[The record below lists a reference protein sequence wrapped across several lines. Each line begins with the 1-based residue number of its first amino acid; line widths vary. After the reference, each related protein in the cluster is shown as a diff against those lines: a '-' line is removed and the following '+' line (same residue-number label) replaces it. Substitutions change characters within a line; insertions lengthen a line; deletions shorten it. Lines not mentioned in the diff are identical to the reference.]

1 MICRKY
7 LFSISIYIMKNL
19 LKQLDKMLKNK
30 VVLYGILFLT
40 ITNVFGYLM
49 TKNYEAV
56 VFFALVYYLTG
67 EFTRNN
73 ILIALVALV
82 STNALLAMVQGRKI
96 YESMVGQEGAGHEK
110 KKDGDAKKE
119 GEDSEK
125 KEGDAKKGDVD
136 AKDKKNGESGSKKDG
151 FAVKKKETL
160 SANMEASVPKLDLGD
175 GSNFQEHMANLNKL
189 ESLLNKQEGLVGS
202 LDKIDGMMSRL
213 ENLGGMMGKKK
224 TE

>member
-96 YESMVGQEGAGHEK
+96 YESMVGQEGTGH
-110 KKDGDAKKE
+110 
-119 GEDSEK
+119 
-125 KEGDAKKGDVD
+125 
-136 AKDKKNGESGSKKDG
+136 DKK
-151 FAVKKKETL
+151 
-160 SANMEASVPKLDLGD
+160 
-175 GSNFQEHMANLNKL
+175 
-189 ESLLNKQEGLVGS
+189 
-202 LDKIDGMMSRL
+202 RW
-213 ENLGGMMGKKK
+213 
-224 TE
+224 

>member
-1 MICRKY
+1 
-7 LFSISIYIMKNL
+7 MKNL

-30 VVLYGILFLT
+30 VVLYGVLFLT

-82 STNALLAMVQGRKI
+82 ATNSLLAMVQGRKI
-96 YESMVGQEGAGHEK
+96 YEAMVAGEGKKDDDDESEDAEGAE
-110 KKDGDAKKE
+110 DAKGKA
-119 GEDSEK
+119 DKAKVADPLKVNK
-125 KEGDAKKGDVD
+125 KESMKA
-136 AKDKKNGESGSKKDG
+136 S
-151 FAVKKKETL
+151 
-160 SANMEASVPKLDLGD
+160 MEANVSKLDLGD
-175 GSNFQEHMANLNKL
+175 GSQFEDHMDNLNKL

-202 LDKIDGMMSRL
+202 LDKIDGMMNRL
-213 ENLGGMMGKKK
+213 ENLGGMVGKKK
-224 TE
+224 LE

>member
-1 MICRKY
+1 
-7 LFSISIYIMKNL
+7 MKNL

-30 VVLYGILFLT
+30 VVLYGVLFLT

-82 STNALLAMVQGRKI
+82 ATNSLLAMVQGRKI
-96 YESMVGQEGAGHEK
+96 YEAMVAGEGKKDDAESEDAEGAE
-110 KKDGDAKKE
+110 DAKGKA
-119 GEDSEK
+119 DKAKVVDPLKVNK
-125 KEGDAKKGDVD
+125 KESMKA
-136 AKDKKNGESGSKKDG
+136 S
-151 FAVKKKETL
+151 
-160 SANMEASVPKLDLGD
+160 MEANVSKLDLGD
-175 GSNFQEHMANLNKL
+175 GSQFEDHMNNLNKL

-202 LDKIDGMMSRL
+202 LDKIDGMMNRL
-213 ENLGGMMGKKK
+213 ENLGGMVGKKK
-224 TE
+224 LE

>member
-1 MICRKY
+1 
-7 LFSISIYIMKNL
+7 MKNL

-30 VVLYGILFLT
+30 VVLYGVLFLT

-82 STNALLAMVQGRKI
+82 ATNSLLAMVQGRKI
-96 YESMVGQEGAGHEK
+96 YEAMVAGEG
-110 KKDGDAKKE
+110 KKDNDEEEDDEEEDGAKGKGKADKAKVVDPLKVNKKE
-119 GEDSEK
+119 SMK
-125 KEGDAKKGDVD
+125 A
-136 AKDKKNGESGSKKDG
+136 S
-151 FAVKKKETL
+151 
-160 SANMEASVPKLDLGD
+160 MEANVSKLDLGD
-175 GSNFQEHMANLNKL
+175 GSQFEDHMNNLNKL

-202 LDKIDGMMSRL
+202 LDKIDGMMNRL
-213 ENLGGMMGKKK
+213 ENLGGMVGKKK
-224 TE
+224 LE

>member
-1 MICRKY
+1 
-7 LFSISIYIMKNL
+7 MKNL

-30 VVLYGILFLT
+30 VVLYGVLFLT

-82 STNALLAMVQGRKI
+82 ATNSLLAMVQGRKI
-96 YESMVGQEGAGHEK
+96 YEAMVGQEGTGHS
-110 KKDGDAKKE
+110 E
-119 GEDSEK
+119 GEDEDDDEGDVNVKDKAVKAKLPDPLKVNK
-125 KEGDAKKGDVD
+125 KESMKA
-136 AKDKKNGESGSKKDG
+136 S
-151 FAVKKKETL
+151 
-160 SANMEASVPKLDLGD
+160 MEANVSKLDLGD
-175 GSNFQEHMANLNKL
+175 GSKFEDHMDNLNKL

-202 LDKIDGMMSRL
+202 LDKIDGMMNRL
-213 ENLGGMMGKKK
+213 ENLGGMVGKKK
-224 TE
+224 L

>member
-1 MICRKY
+1 
-7 LFSISIYIMKNL
+7 MKNL

-30 VVLYGILFLT
+30 VVLYGVLFLT

-82 STNALLAMVQGRKI
+82 ATNSLLAMVQGRKI
-96 YESMVGQEGAGHEK
+96 YEAMVAGEGKKDADESEDAEGAE
-110 KKDGDAKKE
+110 DAKGKA
-119 GEDSEK
+119 DKAKAADPLKVNK
-125 KEGDAKKGDVD
+125 KESMKA
-136 AKDKKNGESGSKKDG
+136 S
-151 FAVKKKETL
+151 
-160 SANMEASVPKLDLGD
+160 MEANVSKLDLGD
-175 GSNFQEHMANLNKL
+175 GSQFEDHMDNLNKL

-202 LDKIDGMMSRL
+202 LDKIDGMMNRL
-213 ENLGGMMGKKK
+213 ENLGGMVGKKK
-224 TE
+224 LE

>member
-1 MICRKY
+1 
-7 LFSISIYIMKNL
+7 MKNL

-30 VVLYGILFLT
+30 VVLYGVLFLT

-82 STNALLAMVQGRKI
+82 ATNSLLAMVQGRKI
-96 YESMVGQEGAGHEK
+96 YEAMVAGEGKKDDAESEDAEGAE
-110 KKDGDAKKE
+110 DAKGKA
-119 GEDSEK
+119 DKAKVVDPLKVNK
-125 KEGDAKKGDVD
+125 KESMKA
-136 AKDKKNGESGSKKDG
+136 S
-151 FAVKKKETL
+151 
-160 SANMEASVPKLDLGD
+160 MEANVSKLDLGD
-175 GSNFQEHMANLNKL
+175 GSQFQDHMDNLNKL

>member
-1 MICRKY
+1 
-7 LFSISIYIMKNL
+7 MKNL

-96 YESMVGQEGAGHEK
+96 YESMVGKE
-110 KKDGDAKKE
+110 GDAA
-119 GEDSEK
+119 K
-125 KEGDAKKGDVD
+125 KEGDAANKKPGL
-136 AKDKKNGESGSKKDG
+136 
-151 FAVKKKETL
+151 AVNKKETL
-160 SANMEASVPKLDLGD
+160 TANMEASVPKLDLGD
-175 GSNFQEHMANLNKL
+175 GSNFKDHMANLNKL

>member
-1 MICRKY
+1 
-7 LFSISIYIMKNL
+7 MKNL

-30 VVLYGILFLT
+30 VVLYGVLFLT

-82 STNALLAMVQGRKI
+82 ATNSLLAMVQGRKI
-96 YESMVGQEGAGHEK
+96 YEAMVAGEGKKDDAESEDAEGAE
-110 KKDGDAKKE
+110 DAKGKA
-119 GEDSEK
+119 DKAKVVDPLKVNK
-125 KEGDAKKGDVD
+125 KESMKA
-136 AKDKKNGESGSKKDG
+136 S
-151 FAVKKKETL
+151 
-160 SANMEASVPKLDLGD
+160 MEANVSKLDLGD
-175 GSNFQEHMANLNKL
+175 GSQFQDHMDNLNKL

-202 LDKIDGMMSRL
+202 LDKIDGMMNRL
-213 ENLGGMMGKKK
+213 ENLGGMVGKKK
-224 TE
+224 ME

>member
-1 MICRKY
+1 
-7 LFSISIYIMKNL
+7 MKNL

-30 VVLYGILFLT
+30 VVLYGVLFLT

-82 STNALLAMVQGRKI
+82 ATNSLLAMVQGRKI
-96 YESMVGQEGAGHEK
+96 YEAMVAGEG
-110 KKDGDAKKE
+110 
-119 GEDSEK
+119 
-125 KEGDAKKGDVD
+125 KKGDAESEDAEGAED
-136 AKDKKNGESGSKKDG
+136 AKGKADKAKVADPLKVN
-151 FAVKKKETL
+151 KKE
-160 SANMEASVPKLDLGD
+160 SMKASMEANVSKLDLGD
-175 GSNFQEHMANLNKL
+175 GSQFQDHMDNLNKL

-202 LDKIDGMMSRL
+202 LDKIDGMMNRL
-213 ENLGGMMGKKK
+213 ENLGGMVGKKK
-224 TE
+224 QV

>member
-1 MICRKY
+1 
-7 LFSISIYIMKNL
+7 MKNL

-96 YESMVGQEGAGHEK
+96 YESMVGQEGTGHDK
-110 KKDGDAKKE
+110 KKEGDAAAKKE
-119 GEDSEK
+119 GEEK
-125 KEGDAKKGDVD
+125 KEGDAAAKKEGD
-136 AKDKKNGESGSKKDG
+136 AAAKKDG
-151 FAVKKKETL
+151 LAVNKKETL
-160 SANMEASVPKLDLGD
+160 TANMEASVPKLDLGN
-175 GSNFQEHMANLNKL
+175 GSNFQDHMANLNKL

>member
-1 MICRKY
+1 
-7 LFSISIYIMKNL
+7 MKNL

-30 VVLYGILFLT
+30 VVLYGVLFLT

-82 STNALLAMVQGRKI
+82 ATNSLLAMVQGRKI
-96 YESMVGQEGAGHEK
+96 YEAMVAGEG
-110 KKDGDAKKE
+110 
-119 GEDSEK
+119 
-125 KEGDAKKGDVD
+125 KKGDAESEDAEGAED
-136 AKDKKNGESGSKKDG
+136 AKGKADKAKVADPLKVN
-151 FAVKKKETL
+151 KKE
-160 SANMEASVPKLDLGD
+160 SMKASMEANVSKLDLGD
-175 GSNFQEHMANLNKL
+175 GSQFQDHMDNLNKL

-202 LDKIDGMMSRL
+202 LDKIDGMMNRL
-213 ENLGGMMGKKK
+213 ENLGGMVGKKK
-224 TE
+224 QE

>member
-1 MICRKY
+1 
-7 LFSISIYIMKNL
+7 MKNL
-19 LKQLDKMLKNK
+19 LKQVDKMLKNK

-82 STNALLAMVQGRKI
+82 ATNSLLAIVQGRKI
-96 YESMVGQEGAGHEK
+96 YESMVGQEGAGHSEKEGEK
-110 KKDGDAKKE
+110 KKE
-119 GEDSEK
+119 
-125 KEGDAKKGDVD
+125 KEGDEKSEGDDKAK
-136 AKDKKNGESGSKKDG
+136 AKDPLKVN
-151 FAVKKKETL
+151 KKETMKA
-160 SANMEASVPKLDLGD
+160 SMEASIPKLDLGD
-175 GSNFQEHMANLNKL
+175 GSQFEDHMANLNKL

-202 LDKIDGMMSRL
+202 LDKIDGMMNRL

-224 TE
+224 QQ

>member
-1 MICRKY
+1 
-7 LFSISIYIMKNL
+7 
-19 LKQLDKMLKNK
+19 MLKNK

-82 STNALLAMVQGRKI
+82 ATNSLLAIVQGRKI
-96 YESMVGQEGAGHEK
+96 YESMVGQEGAGHSE
-110 KKDGDAKKE
+110 KE
-119 GEDSEK
+119 GENE
-125 KEGDAKKGDVD
+125 KEGEEKGED
-136 AKDKKNGESGSKKDG
+136 KDKAKGKDPLK
-151 FAVKKKETL
+151 VNKKETMK
-160 SANMEASVPKLDLGD
+160 ATMEASVPKLDLGD
-175 GSNFQEHMANLNKL
+175 GSQFEDHMANLNKL

-202 LDKIDGMMSRL
+202 LDKIDGMMNRL

-224 TE
+224 QD

>member
-1 MICRKY
+1 
-7 LFSISIYIMKNL
+7 MKNL

-96 YESMVGQEGAGHEK
+96 YESMVGKE
-110 KKDGDAKKE
+110 GDAA
-119 GEDSEK
+119 K
-125 KEGDAKKGDVD
+125 KEGDAAKKEGD
-136 AKDKKNGESGSKKDG
+136 AANKKPGL
-151 FAVKKKETL
+151 AVNKKETL
-160 SANMEASVPKLDLGD
+160 TANMEASVPKLDLGD
-175 GSNFQEHMANLNKL
+175 GSNFKDHMANLNKL